1 MASSRFG
8 LIALWLLGGM
18 AACVG
23 HTQSPEEENHP
34 TVVRGPMDGEDRWFA
49 PTSADSLGEGAFIR
63 IKLDRVD
70 VPYTNMMALTQ
81 TLAAG
86 GIPVHLHTYED
97 ELIYVVK
104 GNGFAI
110 AGDDRQE
117 VPLETG
123 SLIYVPIGEWHGVRN
138 ADPNERMEVL
148 VVTTPVDEGW
158 LGDYFRDTTVLP
170 GHPPLSLSEDEFL
183 ALMSEYG
190 MELPDE

>member
-1 MASSRFG
+1 MASSRFEI
-8 LIALWLLGGM
+8 IALGLLAGT

-23 HTQSPEEENHP
+23 HTQTSEEENHP
-34 TVVRGPMDGEDRWFA
+34 TVVMGPTDGEERWLG
-49 PTSADSLGEGAFIR
+49 PSSADSLGDGAFIR

-70 VPYTNMMALTQ
+70 VPYANMMAVTQ
-81 TLAAG
+81 TLATG

-104 GNGFAI
+104 GNGYAI

-123 SLIYVPIGEWHGVRN
+123 SLIYIPIGEWHGLRN

-158 LGDYFRDTTVLP
+158 LGDYFRDVTVLP
-170 GHPPLSLSEDEFL
+170 GHPPLNLPEDEFL
-183 ALMSEYG
+183 ALMSKYG